1 MATSTQ
7 QKTFRPINV
16 QFLDENRHLKFDLY
30 YKSKGLSGTQYVK
43 FADAQPEHQK
53 KVRDLLRKEDFQEQL
68 FIREDDLLHYYEEI
82 TDSLRSFILNPE
94 VPVEKKTR
102 RIYQISKNVMEEF
115 FEYNASVDVLRVSE
129 TVAELMDHCLVEEEV
144 GFHSITQILS
154 KDYLTYTH
162 SVNVGLYCMVFGVKD
177 KMRSDDVREL
187 GMGGMLHDVGK
198 VRIARAIL
206 NKQGKLTKQ
215 EFEEIKKH
223 PDIGVDI
230 LKGMNC
236 YGEQVVSMAGQH
248 HERFD
253 GLGYPRGLSGT
264 EITVFSR
271 ICKILD
277 VYDALTT
284 RRPYKNKLPPFQA
297 LQLMQ
302 KEMREHFDVDL
313 FQKFIRYLGPKS

>member
-154 KDYLTYTH
+154 
-162 SVNVGLYCMVFGVKD
+162 
-177 KMRSDDVREL
+177 
-187 GMGGMLHDVGK
+187 
-198 VRIARAIL
+198 
-206 NKQGKLTKQ
+206 
-215 EFEEIKKH
+215 
-223 PDIGVDI
+223 
-230 LKGMNC
+230 
-236 YGEQVVSMAGQH
+236 
-248 HERFD
+248 
-253 GLGYPRGLSGT
+253 
-264 EITVFSR
+264 
-271 ICKILD
+271 
-277 VYDALTT
+277 
-284 RRPYKNKLPPFQA
+284 
-297 LQLMQ
+297 
-302 KEMREHFDVDL
+302 
-313 FQKFIRYLGPKS
+313 